1 MQTRITHKGIEYL
14 VEGHAVPM
22 GPSELGP
29 HGLSEVTIEH
39 VWAYDPELED
49 YVPASLPAAVM
60 DSVFD
65 RIQDA

>member
-1 MQTRITHKGIEYL
+1 
-14 VEGHAVPM
+14 M

-65 RIQDA
+65 RILNA